1 MKRRNLLKYSGLVG
15 IGFVSSPELIWSN
28 ALDDSIKKKNEFIL
42 KNNIMAEYAPP
53 KMPRLSSLKARLH
66 WNENPY
72 GPNPVA
78 IEKFNYYSSK
88 GNFYSWDILKN
99 FIKKI
104 AVKEGVKSENIM
116 TGPGSSDLL
125 EKGAL
130 VLFQNGGNVIAADP

>member
-72 GPNPVA
+72 GPNPWCR
-78 IEKFNYYSSK
+78 NPY
-88 GNFYSWDILKN
+88 NPN
-99 FIKKI
+99 
-104 AVKEGVKSENIM
+104 
-116 TGPGSSDLL
+116 P
-125 EKGAL
+125 
-130 VLFQNGGNVIAADP
+130 